1 MTPSIGA
8 TVGNPLVNIKVPSVS
23 VANLPHKTP
32 NGCPRTARDDEPA
45 NPSKNRDSVPCNAVV
60 SWLPQLPNTFHLIGE
75 LDDSKLASNSISI
88 PLFCIVAKF
97 P

>member
-1 MTPSIGA
+1 MAVLELLEMMNQQIR
-8 TVGNPLVNIKVPSVS
+8 L
-23 VANLPHKTP
+23 
-32 NGCPRTARDDEPA
+32 
-45 NPSKNRDSVPCNAVV
+45 KNRDSVPCNAVT
-60 SWLPQLPNTFHLIGE
+60 LFLFLLQLPNTFHLIGE